1 MPKYPLPFDSVKE
14 FVTSSSKEKISTF
27 QNQPSQNT
35 NLQAFQCKQC
45 NYSTNKSG
53 NLIRHQESHK
63 DMKNFACDQCD
74 LSFSENRNLIE
85 HIKTAHE
92 GKIIK
97 CEHCN
102 SIAATKSSLARHMK
116 KYCPVLNSRNPDN
129 QKL

>member
-1 MPKYPLPFDSVKE
+1 MPFDSVKE
-14 FVTSSSKEKISTF
+14 LVTSSSKEKINTF
-27 QNQPSQNT
+27 QNQPSQNAK
-35 NLQAFQCKQC
+35 LKAFQCKQC
-45 NYSTNKSG
+45 NYSNDKSG

-63 DMKNFACDQCD
+63 GTKKFTCDKCD
-74 LSFSENRNLIE
+74 RSFSENRNLIE
-85 HIKTAHE
+85 HIETAHE
-92 GKIIK
+92 GKVIK

>member
-1 MPKYPLPFDSVKE
+1 MPFDSVKE
-14 FVTSSSKEKISTF
+14 FVTTSSKENSSTV

-35 NLQAFQCKQC
+35 KLQAFQCKQC
-45 NYSTNKSG
+45 NYSTDKPG

-63 DMKNFACDQCD
+63 DTKKFPCNQCD

-85 HIKTAHE
+85 HIETVHE
-92 GKIIK
+92 GKVIK

-116 KYCPVLNSRNPDN
+116 KYCHILNSRNPDN